1 MKKILII
8 LFSLLFFSL
17 SAQAKVKSKDIKFPA
32 GVYTDEIKSCKAI
45 GYASLEQ
52 DFDVWVKRVRSTYSM
67 QDFPGFDWSSYHTK
81 YADSRD
87 TAHDV
92 ISYPAKTFV
101 AAVHNAIGSGNQDK
115 IDEAIQYLIKVAEN
129 KTLLNTITPKQLQS
143 KPACWKNGDP
153 ASPCWYHEYEVAY
166 QSWSLVMIGAT
177 QLKPYMTEK
186 EFKVVDKWAKKF
198 WNKYYKPRPKGTEGF
213 YAHANGG
220 LGILVYAHWSD
231 NKKLAANE
239 INYRLKR
246 IDHYFMEDGYIKGNS
261 FRGNRSQFYH
271 TYGVNATL
279 GYIWIAKQFGA
290 KVPENIENKIIN
302 SLHISNL
309 AIVDREKF
317 LSREWKRT
325 RVTNTTRGANES
337 WYTHPEGL
345 GMDTLMLEMYGI
357 ELAHDPI
364 YLNKRFKSGIDN
376 NIGFNPNCISYNY
389 GNSKEFVT
397 LSENSNPK
405 EISAKLIEKCKS
417 LTKYGNNWYYNKC
430 DELNSK

>member
-290 KVPENIENKIIN
+290 KVPENIENKVIN

-345 GMDTLMLEMYGI
+345 GMDTLMMEMYGI
-357 ELAHDPI
+357 ELANDPM
-364 YLNKRFKSGIDN
+364 YLKKRIKSGIDN
-376 NIGFNPNCISYNY
+376 NIGFNPNCINDQYD
-389 GNSKEFVT
+389 NSKEISPK
-397 LSENSNPK
+397 LS
-405 EISAKLIEKCKS
+405 EKCKS